1 KCSHSWYGSL
11 CVNSSLEEAGEPF
24 LFPHTRAVTKRNN
37 QGSLGIMNL
46 EPVVSSIAL
55 HQFLRFMVKQ
65 SPFSLHAPINA
76 YFLTITIHL
85 YYRRQVPSPVGQFRR
100 QSWLKVKY
108 WSRVLLLSCYHSY

>member
-1 KCSHSWYGSL
+1 KCSHSWYSSV

-24 LFPHTRAVTKRNN
+24 LFPHARAVPKRNN
-37 QGSLGIMNL
+37 QGLLGIMNL

-65 SPFSLHAPINA
+65 SPFPLHAPTNA
-76 YFLTITIHL
+76 YFLIITIHL
-85 YYRRQVPSPVGQFRR
+85 YYRRQVPSLVGQFRR

-108 WSRVLLLSCYHSY
+108 SSRVLLLSCYHSY